1 MGQIWRVKMMYIKKG
16 SILRIKNFDNIDLPN
31 ISQRDKNIYNNLINV
46 VKPEYMICLRQ
57 VDDCIF

>member
-46 VKPEYMICLRQ
+46 VKPEYMI
-57 VDDCIF
+57 